1 MYDKR
6 TSAAALCAEFYCD
19 HPVVAM
25 MSVKT
30 VGRMGAERTQGMQW
44 GVRAGTAQKVPEKL
58 RTVTAER
65 GCVAQGFNL
74 VFVTTQWSQKV
85 ES

>member
-1 MYDKR
+1 
-6 TSAAALCAEFYCD
+6 
-19 HPVVAM
+19 
-25 MSVKT
+25 
-30 VGRMGAERTQGMQW
+30 MGAERTQGMQW